1 MHRVP
6 TLMPSSFSSVPK
18 SIRSNVSKLKRN
30 KQQQKKVTPC
40 VDWFSLLL
48 TRLES
53 TYFPLHLSY
62 TSDNSTFTIC
72 FVTNKNKCWCAS
84 SCKSPNMVVIK
95 LKKRREYQDMRY
107 GQQETTKTNKKQQ
120 RSYCELGRRH
130 LPFYA

>member
-40 VDWFSLLL
+40 VDWFSWLL

-95 LKKRREYQDMRY
+95 LKKRRELNLIR
-107 GQQETTKTNKKQQ
+107 
-120 RSYCELGRRH
+120 ELTVRIRLFGPSW
-130 LPFYA
+130 L